1 MTAIRKNTQIAER
14 LNLSPSEKKEAAE
27 KINEMKR
34 EDLRM
39 VKGIF
44 KNLECPGGC
53 VKFYQRK
60 YKEEPVREYFMW
72 DGREY
77 EVPLYVAKY
86 LNTNCAVPVHTMSV
100 DADGKPIETI
110 GQFRNRFAFIS
121 RDFQ

>member
-1 MTAIRKNTQIAER
+1 MTAIRKNSHIVER
-14 LNLSPSEKKEAAE
+14 LNLTTAE
-27 KINEMKR
+27 KQDAKEKIGRMR
-34 EDLRM
+34 SEDLKL

-60 YKEEPVREYFMW
+60 YKEESVGEYFMW

-86 LNTNCAVPVHTMSV
+86 LNNNCVVPVHAMTT
-100 DADGKPIETI
+100 DADGKPVQTV
-110 GQFRNRFAFIS
+110 GQMKNRFAFIS